1 VQATP
6 VLADAPTMYV
16 PSSSTTVTRR
26 PATDRQRQ
34 RTIAYVLLGL
44 AVVGLFI
51 LAAWGAKHLFSNSGG
66 SGIATP
72 AVIGMRQDQAIAAIQ
87 AKGLAV
93 GRVTQA
99 FIGTANC
106 NQPKG
111 LVCDQNP
118 VGGIALNRGSAVNL
132 TVSGGAQQVQVP
144 SVVDLSRDDATKAL
158 KDAKLVVGKITSRD
172 DPAKAGTVLGQ
183 TPPAGQTVDAG
194 SKVDLIIA
202 SGNAAL
208 PDVVG
213 QDVNTATS
221 TLQQAGFTVSTKQQ
235 VDPTH
240 AVGTVLAQS
249 PSGGSGHTAQR
260 GSTITLTV
268 AAATPTP
275 TPTPT
280 PPTAGPFPP

>member
-1 VQATP
+1 
-6 VLADAPTMYV
+6 MYV
-16 PSSSTTVTRR
+16 PASSTTVMRR

-34 RTIAYVLLGL
+34 RQIAYILLAL
-44 AVVGLFI
+44 AVIGLFI

-72 AVIGMRQDQAIAAIQ
+72 AVIGLTQDQAIAAIQ
-87 AKGLAV
+87 TKGLKV
-93 GRVTQA
+93 GQVTLA

-111 LVCDQNP
+111 KVCDQNP

-158 KDAKLVVGKITSRD
+158 KDAKLVVGKITPRD

-183 TPPAGQTVDAG
+183 TPLAGTTVDAG
-194 SKVDLIIA
+194 SKVDLVVA
-202 SGNAAL
+202 SGNAPL

-213 QDVNTATS
+213 QTYTAAS
-221 TLQQAGFTVSTKQQ
+221 ATLQQAGFKV
-235 VDPTH
+235 
-240 AVGTVLAQS
+240 S
-249 PSGGSGHTAQR
+249 PSSVTDPNALVTAQNPPGGGTRTAPR

-268 AAATPTP
+268 VQPTP
-275 TPTPT
+275 TPTPAPTPT
-280 PPTAGPFPP
+280 PPTTGPFP